1 MKKMFMVF
9 ALMMVILA
17 GCSNSESNHSKGGT
31 YSGESKSWRAIL
43 VNKMS
48 KDSNDDNY
56 TLSIEYKGN
65 LEDLKDVH
73 QIHYN
78 FKYGQMEVNRS
89 ETSPDGLPTN
99 KSVLYKDTGTIRND
113 SINKQTKISLKIE
126 WNDKREEFELN

>member
-9 ALMMVILA
+9 ALIMIMLA
-17 GCSNSESNHSKGGT
+17 GCSTSGSNGRKGIT

-48 KDSNDDNY
+48 KDSNEENY

-73 QIHYN
+73 QLHYN

-99 KSVLYKDTGTIRND
+99 QSVLYKDTGTIRKD